1 MFADRPRDL
10 RQGFLAQYTRDE
22 VVRRIQD
29 GTPLNITLDP
39 VRLRERAREVED
51 LVIYVRRLPATA
63 WVLAGN
69 GRDLYIDRC
78 AVCHG
83 PYGEPGATLPPGV
96 RRPRNLAAP
105 AVQAALT
112 DAELGVLVR
121 HGREGMPALTPRVS
135 ESDAQALAA
144 FVRLFSRGFELYDR
158 YCAACHGDNGR
169 GSGTFAESFHAPTI
183 VFDNAYFARTDPEYL
198 RKKAWHMA
206 AEKRP
211 SMPHY
216 RRTLTQQEARAIVDF
231 LKSTR

>member
-1 MFADRPRDL
+1 MFAQRPRDL
-10 RQGFLAQYTRDE
+10 RQGFLDTYAPDE
-22 VVRRIQD
+22 VIRRVRD

-39 VRLRERAREVED
+39 VHLQERAREVED
-51 LVIYVRRLPATA
+51 LVTYARRLPAA
-63 WVLAGN
+63 GGALAGS

-83 PYGEPGATLPPGV
+83 PYGSPGAILPAGV
-96 RRPRNLAAP
+96 RRPRDLGAP
-105 AVQAALT
+105 EVQAALT

-135 ESDAQALAA
+135 EADAHALAA
-144 FVRLFSRGFELYDR
+144 FARLFSRGFELYDR

-169 GSGTFAESFHAPTI
+169 GTGSFAENFRAPTV
-183 VFDNAYFARTDPEYL
+183 VFDRAYFERTDPEHL
-198 RKKAWHMA
+198 RKWVWHMA
-206 AEKRP
+206 GEQRP

-216 RRTLTQQEARAIVDF
+216 HWTLTQREAGAIVEF